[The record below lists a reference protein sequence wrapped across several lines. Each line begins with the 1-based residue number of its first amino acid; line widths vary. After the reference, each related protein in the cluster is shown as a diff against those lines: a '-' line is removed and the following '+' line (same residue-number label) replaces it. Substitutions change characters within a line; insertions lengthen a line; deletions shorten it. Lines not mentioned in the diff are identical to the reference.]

1 MPDLSD
7 QYPEQEKPDD
17 AYDFERITD
26 LGNGLAMYAVPLSM
40 FREQDLNANVMSR
53 DKFERLVQNIED
65 EGRMES
71 TPLGW
76 RKVAPGGDPEFEI
89 ISGHHR
95 IRAARQAAQNVD
107 DLRKIPTLVDET
119 DLDRSEVH
127 SKQLAHN
134 ALDGHD
140 DPQVAQEIF
149 DRIDD
154 VTERIKSGVQ
164 EADFDLDSEPVEV
177 DPIEVDFDQEIV
189 NLVFLPRQYEDFDDL
204 VSTLNDE
211 SEIYLADLE
220 DFPDFQAIARDV
232 SERYDI
238 HSMPA
243 IVHRIVEICL
253 H

>member
-1 MPDLSD
+1 MTDITKR
-7 QYPEQEKPDD
+7 EFHD
-17 AYDFERITD
+17 AGGLEDAQNALARATRHPVHVD
-26 LGNGLAMYAVPLSM
+26 LGVTY
-40 FREQDLNANVMSR
+40 
-53 DKFERLVQNIED
+53 
-65 EGRMES
+65 
-71 TPLGW
+71 
-76 RKVAPGGDPEFEI
+76 
-89 ISGHHR
+89 
-95 IRAARQAAQNVD
+95 
-107 DLRKIPTLVDET
+107 DET

-134 ALDGHD
+134 ALDWHD

-164 EADFDLDSEPVEV
+164 EADFDLDFEPVEV

-253 H
+253 HWLKNHPPDEDPEAVIDSWDEVDAD